1 MKGKAGVICPDN
13 LVGTPGQII
22 KIRRGG
28 PGKSGAGP
36 LGWKATPRKMLS
48 KALADM
54 ARTYRAKRK

>member
-1 MKGKAGVICPDN
+1 MRGRGGLICPDN
-13 LVGTPGQII
+13 VVGTPGQTI

-54 ARTYRAKRK
+54 ARAVRAKKR